1 MLKKVVQSNYD
12 TYNDLDKLLDESEEY
27 LDFDL
32 IQKHFSFNTLG
43 DMLNYL
49 FKTKGDY
56 KNSVRVSLIK
66 AGLRDLKNEIKQV
79 SRMEI
84 SKYKPDV
91 IANLVEKILDAN
103 ERQLDKYYSPRQSPI
118 DKDFGPEFRRMFGEE
133 IPDMSELE
141 SEESAEKENTK
152 GQGLKILTPQQ
163 MLSRLPISLAQ
174 LKAGN
179 NSEKLNNEVRQLL
192 YSLYRSKKLS
202 KKINENLIKAI

>member
-1 MLKKVVQSNYD
+1 
-12 TYNDLDKLLDESEEY
+12 
-27 LDFDL
+27 
-32 IQKHFSFNTLG
+32 
-43 DMLNYL
+43 
-49 FKTKGDY
+49 
-56 KNSVRVSLIK
+56 
-66 AGLRDLKNEIKQV
+66 
-79 SRMEI
+79 MEI
-84 SKYKPDV
+84 SKYKPDG

-152 GQGLKILTPQQ
+152 GQGLKISTPQQ

-179 NSEKLNNEVRQLL
+179 NSGKLNNEVRQLL
-192 YSLYRSKKLS
+192 
-202 KKINENLIKAI
+202 